1 MDIFSFV
8 KSEFE
13 KLKEEGYKEFFA
25 SLIPNI
31 DNVLGIRLPA
41 LRKIAKEISKSD
53 WQKFLNEY
61 EENYMEDTMLKG
73 MVITYLKEDFD
84 TMLKLVRSFVPK
96 INNWAVCDTF
106 CTGLKFFKND
116 KQKSFEFLSSYLKS
130 NKEYDLRF
138 ACVVLLA
145 HFIEKDFI
153 DKVLKILF
161 NLKSEYY
168 YANMAIAWAVSI
180 CYIKFPNETLKYLQN
195 STLDDFCHNKSISK
209 IIESYRVS
217 KEEKDVLKLLK
228 RPAAKVK

>member
-1 MDIFSFV
+1 MDVFGFV

-13 KLKEEGYKEFFA
+13 KAKEDGYKQFSA

-31 DNVLGIRLPA
+31 DNVLGIRLPI
-41 LRKIAKEISKSD
+41 LRKIAKKISKDD
-53 WQKFLNEY
+53 WRNFLDNY
-61 EENYMEDTMLKG
+61 EEKFMEDTMLKG

-84 TMLKLVRSFVPK
+84 TMLNLVCNFVPK

-106 CTGLKFFKND
+106 CTGLKFLNAD
-116 KQKSFEFLSSYLKS
+116 KQKAFEFLSPYLKS
-130 NKEYDLRF
+130 KEEYHLRF

-145 HFIEKDFI
+145 HFIEKDYI

-161 NLKSEYY
+161 SLKSEYY

-180 CYIKFPNETLKYLQN
+180 CYIKFPKETLKYLQN

-209 IIESYRVS
+209 ITDSYRVPYED
-217 KEEKDVLKLLK
+217 KKKLKLLRRTK
-228 RPAAKVK
+228 EKA